1 MFHVKHCGAFFIIVV
16 YVRLLFARKGSN
28 YFVYPVRHGYEVVPA
43 EALRGHRG
51 GAYAH
56 AGGLHGAAFF
66 SGDAVFVQRY
76 GAAVQRLLNH
86 LSGYGGMGA
95 GEVQKE
101 HVVIRAAL

>member
-16 YVRLLFARKGSN
+16 YMRLLFARKGSN

-51 GAYAH
+51 SAYAH

-66 SGDAVFVQRY
+66 SGTLFLFSVMA
-76 GAAVQRLLNH
+76 RL
-86 LSGYGGMGA
+86 SSA
-95 GEVQKE
+95 C
-101 HVVIRAAL
+101 